1 MTTSPPTGK
10 SLCPGSERASPRH
23 LPTPGATQTASH
35 AMSIWAASSTDCT
48 SGRCARTTKTWGRRR
63 TMPSIFTSTDTSATT
78 QGIRPFARLGQ
89 TDSLERVAEWI
100 TERINLLDGFLG
112 YNSDADDVQEIAS
125 GNQEGTR
132 LVIKD
137 GKTYVVRNGEVFL
150 VDGRR
155 VK

>member
-1 MTTSPPTGK
+1 M
-10 SLCPGSERASPRH
+10 ERAKWPNSPCFRETIVNPNWETEDNWENYNLYPAYSPDVTYH
-23 LPTPGATQTASH
+23 AGDKCRDSYRIWTAT
-35 AMSIWAASSTDCT
+35 
-48 SGRCARTTKTWGRRR
+48 
-63 TMPSIFTSTDTSATT
+63 ATT

-100 TERINLLDGFLG
+100 TERINLLDCFLG